1 MTASIQGN
9 FCGSPGLSDSV
20 HGSGCFGHTKFFS
33 MYFSVRSWKSVL
45 KKGALF
51 VMHPLVVGENKIV
64 QNADKIVHCELAVMH
79 LYLYM

>member
-1 MTASIQGN
+1 MIASIQGN

-45 KKGALF
+45 KNESALF
-51 VMHPLVVGENKIV
+51 VICPLTYGENKIV
-64 QNADKIVHCELAVMH
+64 QNADKIVH
-79 LYLYM
+79 